1 MGYTISEEGEIALAG
16 ISGKNIL
23 ENVGNLPNSNNVF
36 LTPGG
41 KPNLNC
47 YVVNMD
53 VEGNEK
59 IPGGSIFPNP

>member
-23 ENVGNLPNSNNVF
+23 ENVGNLPNSSNVF

-53 VEGNEK
+53 VKGNEK
-59 IPGGSIFPNP
+59 ILGGSIFPNP